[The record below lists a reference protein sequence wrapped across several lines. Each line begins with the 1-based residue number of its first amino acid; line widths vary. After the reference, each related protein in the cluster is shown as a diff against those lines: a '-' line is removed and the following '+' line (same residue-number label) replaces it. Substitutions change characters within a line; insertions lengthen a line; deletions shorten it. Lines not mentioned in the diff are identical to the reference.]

1 MPIFL
6 SGHCVLQVAVNASQR
21 YYYAYSVEY
30 LNHLDLWHYYSSVS
44 LTKQKLMAEIRAIR
58 WTDRLIQSDASN
70 LAINDVWLLPQY
82 SWNDGMRNIIDLMAS
97 ILRQLPFWVWDF
109 VRLLAAREFIL
120 LIARNYC
127 VDLYSWLFVSLRE
140 FRKCL
145 HKFLV
150 RETIECVHAFTVI
163 AHTTMADLLTL
174 DPLSSCDTDSS
185 FWVCNNSTMGHVCN
199 NQALFTDEFVPLI
212 FEVGSA
218 TGISAPNLMGTVTL

>member
-1 MPIFL
+1 M
-6 SGHCVLQVAVNASQR
+6 QVAVNASQR

-109 VRLLAAREFIL
+109 VRLLAAREFTL

-127 VDLYSWLFVSLRE
+127 VDLCSWLFIRLRE
-140 FRKCL
+140 LRKCL
-145 HKFLV
+145 H
-150 RETIECVHAFTVI
+150 
-163 AHTTMADLLTL
+163 
-174 DPLSSCDTDSS
+174 
-185 FWVCNNSTMGHVCN
+185 
-199 NQALFTDEFVPLI
+199 
-212 FEVGSA
+212 
-218 TGISAPNLMGTVTL
+218 